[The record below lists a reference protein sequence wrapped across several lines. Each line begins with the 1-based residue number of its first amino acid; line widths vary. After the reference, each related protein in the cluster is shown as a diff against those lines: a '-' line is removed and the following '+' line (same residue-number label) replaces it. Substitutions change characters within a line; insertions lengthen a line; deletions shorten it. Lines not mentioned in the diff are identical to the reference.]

1 MNIQDQTR
9 DRGHGRKQNAAGK
22 AECTETAVQVREYC
36 RQERLIEPGD
46 GVVAG
51 VSGGADSL
59 ALLRIL
65 CILRQEW
72 DLRLTAVHIHH
83 GIRGREASDD
93 MEYVCKLCR
102 EWKVELRC
110 FEEDVPE
117 EAAREHL
124 TLEEA
129 GRMIRYRRF
138 EEVRK
143 DTGSRR
149 IAVAHHM
156 DDQAETVLMN
166 LARGSGLRGMAG
178 ILPKRGAVVR
188 PLLCLRRQQIEA
200 FLRDEK
206 VAWRT
211 DSTNSDDMYLRNRI
225 RLSVMPV
232 LTESCNPRAAEHIAA
247 AAKDLQEADSLL
259 REMAK
264 SLLAQRRAE
273 DSWYRKSENADQIRN
288 AAAGN
293 AHCRQ
298 PDSNRTAGDDP
309 ELKNR
314 LCALL
319 QPPAAEISCGLL
331 QSQPHLLGIYLLREV
346 LEEAGIGMK
355 DISRVHLDQL
365 LELAYGQSG
374 RRLSLPGGLTALA
387 SQGRL
392 RVMCAGSGQG
402 ITHFFVTFDIFPAG
416 NEKKVTQSSCVNCLD
431 YDKIKDSLKLRH
443 RQPGDRICIAQGI
456 HKKIKEYLIETGMP
470 VQVRDRWP
478 MLAAGNRII
487 WIPGYRTDESCRV
500 SRETKRILQVTLCL
514 PEKG

>member
-1 MNIQDQTR
+1 MSIQDQTR
-9 DRGHGRKQNAAGK
+9 DRGHGRKQNAEEK
-22 AECTETAVQVREYC
+22 AECAGTAAQVRGYC
-36 RQERLIEPGD
+36 RKERLIEPGD
-46 GVVAG
+46 GVVIG

-65 CILRQEW
+65 CMLRQEW
-72 DLRLTAVHIHH
+72 NLRLTAVHVHH
-83 GIRGREASDD
+83 GIRGQEASDD
-93 MEYVCKLCR
+93 MEYVRRLCR

-110 FEEDVPE
+110 FEEDVPA

-178 ILPKRGAVVR
+178 ILPKRGAVIR

-200 FLRDEK
+200 FLQDEEI
-206 VAWRT
+206 AWQI
-211 DSTNSDDMYLRNRI
+211 DSTNADDMYLRNRI
-225 RLSVMPV
+225 RLGVMPV
-232 LTESCNPRAAEHIAA
+232 LAESCNPRAAEHIAA

-259 REMAK
+259 WEMAK
-264 SLLAQRRAE
+264 GLLAQSREE
-273 DSWYRKSENADQIRN
+273 D
-288 AAAGN
+288 
-293 AHCRQ
+293 RQ
-298 PDSNRTAGDDP
+298 PDSSRMAGDNP

-319 QPPAAEISCGLL
+319 EPPAAEISCSLL
-331 QSQPHLLGIYLLREV
+331 QSQPRLLGIYLIREV
-346 LEEAGIGMK
+346 LDEAGIGMK

-392 RVMCAGSGQG
+392 RVMREGS
-402 ITHFFVTFDIFPAG
+402 TPKTPRFFVTFDIFPAG

-443 RQPGDRICIAQGI
+443 RQPGDRICTARGI
-456 HKKIKEYLIETGMP
+456 HKKIKEYLIEAGMP

-478 MLAAGNRII
+478 MLAAGNRVI

-500 SRETKRILQVTLCL
+500 SRETKRILQITLCL
-514 PEKG
+514 PEKDKDRPHAF